1 MAIEEP
7 HAHPLRAM
15 VGRCGGPIVVRVW
28 RIDPVSDDHI
38 QRCVFA
44 GVGLRFPDIALVGP
58 MGTRLVAVG
67 VSLVLPHKRGALLTV
82 SPMDRRYEVSLL
94 VLNEFGVIP
103 QHSRTRNAM
112 VGAWANRGLEIA
124 EVYRTAVRT
133 AVRVRWRRWRRP
145 RMQQIQAI
153 VSVRPI
159 AIEVYVLLVVVGV
172 HHHRN
177 DDLANVG
184 ATLHAIGAFLRFL
197 ERGQEDGDQEGDD
210 ADDNEQLDQS
220 KCATPHKM
228 PPFYPV
234 HPDVT
239 KTKSSTSGRS
249 RQRMRKD
256 FAARGG
262 GNKARKRETR
272 GGWDHR
278 VRFSA

>member
-1 MAIEEP
+1 MYAST
-7 HAHPLRAM
+7 R
-15 VGRCGGPIVVRVW
+15 GF
-28 RIDPVSDDHI
+28 PVSTKAAWPSRNPMHI
-38 QRCVFA
+38 PCAPWLVDAVGQLLFGFGGSIPSRTIIFRDAFLLELACVF
-44 GVGLRFPDIALVGP
+44 
-58 MGTRLVAVG
+58 
-67 VSLVLPHKRGALLTV
+67 
-82 SPMDRRYEVSLL
+82 
-94 VLNEFGVIP
+94 P

-159 AIEVYVLLVVVGV
+159 AIEVYVLLVVGGV
-172 HHHRN
+172 HQHRHG
-177 DDLANVG
+177 DLANVG
-184 ATLHAIGAFLRFL
+184 TALHAIGAFLRFL
-197 ERGQEDGDQEGDD
+197 ERGQEDGDQDRDD
-210 ADDNEQLDQS
+210 ADDNEQLDKS

-262 GNKARKRETR
+262 GNKSAQKRNAGR
-272 GGWDHR
+272 WDHR
-278 VRFSA
+278 VRFSAMGRESRRSLRQP